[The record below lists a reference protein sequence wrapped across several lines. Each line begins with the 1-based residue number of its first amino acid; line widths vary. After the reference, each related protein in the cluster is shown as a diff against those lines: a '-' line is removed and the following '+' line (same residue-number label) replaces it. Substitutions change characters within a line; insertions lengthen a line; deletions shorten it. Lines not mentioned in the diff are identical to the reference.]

1 MVMMALLDMLFGL
14 KTSLLKALY
23 DWMVA
28 HSCFTFS
35 NLLEFFLIFLHSLDL
50 LGESLVYFLCTWVV
64 PFCAIN
70 EI

>member
-1 MVMMALLDMLFGL
+1 MLLTLRTFVLLALWVVCISCYQKCRKLMVMMALLDMLFGL

-35 NLLEFFLIFLHSLDL
+35 NLLEFF
-50 LGESLVYFLCTWVV
+50 
-64 PFCAIN
+64 
-70 EI
+70 

>member
-14 KTSLLKALY
+14 KTSILKALY

-35 NLLEFFLIFLHSLDL
+35 NLLEFFDL
-50 LGESLVYFLCTWVV
+50 FTFS
-64 PFCAIN
+64 
-70 EI
+70 